1 MKTMA
6 CNQHGPTPRL
16 RTRSKAFRSQNAG
29 KDRIINGLTDLRQQR
44 SLPNQNTNPEPTYS
58 SILWSGILSLSL
70 SLNLNT
76 YIYIYMYV
84 YIYIYICMYIYT
96 YVCIYIYIL
105 DTSDSLSDIFYH
117 LHHIFIISSSCLY
130 LLKWSC
136 LGGTVPRSE
145 GLIHPASCWLMI
157 HSLGENS

>member
-70 SLNLNT
+70 SKSK
-76 YIYIYMYV
+76 
-84 YIYIYICMYIYT
+84 YIYIYICMYIYIHM
-96 YVCIYIYIL
+96 YVYIYICMYIYMYVYQPHL
-105 DTSDSLSDIFYH
+105 NPIDTSPNNKRCITPWTFCH
-117 LHHIFIISSSCLY
+117 PTF
-130 LLKWSC
+130 WSEFDQPRTNQG
-136 LGGTVPRSE
+136 LRIYKANAGT
-145 GLIHPASCWLMI
+145 HNW
-157 HSLGENS
+157 